1 MRKDTA
7 MSILR
12 HVKIEE
18 RNRLQGREEKN
29 KAIYDRFFQ
38 TFPDPGRVF
47 IYVDFR
53 AEVETRKIIETLLQR
68 DIPVAAPKMFG
79 LDLGFFRI
87 RSLRHLRPNANG
99 ILEPDVPD
107 KLIIQDP
114 KNQTLLDYGFMV
126 PDQPGDLM
134 ILPGVAFD
142 TVGTRMGYGL
152 GCYDRYLKEHPCLTC
167 ALSYEMQIQ
176 NEPMVRKASDIPYDL
191 LISEK
196 RLIDLR

>member
-1 MRKDTA
+1 

-18 RNRLQGREEKN
+18 RNRLEGREEKN
-29 KAIYDRFFQ
+29 KAIYERFFK
-38 TFPDPGRVF
+38 TFPEPARVF

-53 AEVETRKIIETLLQR
+53 AEVETRKIIRTLLEKG
-68 DIPVAAPKMFG
+68 IPVAAPKMFG

-87 RSLRHLRPNANG
+87 DSLEHLRPNQNG
-99 ILEPDVPD
+99 IMEPDVPD
-107 KLIIQDP
+107 KLNISDP
-114 KNQTLLDYGFMV
+114 ENPALLSYGFMV

-134 ILPGVAFD
+134 VLPGVAFD
-142 TVGTRMGYGL
+142 TVGMRMGYGL

-167 ALSYEMQIQ
+167 ALSFEIQIQ
-176 NEPMVRKASDIPYDL
+176 SKPMVRKASDIPYDVL
-191 LISEK
+191 VSEK

>member
-1 MRKDTA
+1 

-12 HVKIEE
+12 HLMIEE
-18 RNRLQGREEKN
+18 RNRLKDREEKN
-29 KAIYDRFFQ
+29 QAIYDRFFKV
-38 TFPDPGRVF
+38 FPDPGRVF

-53 AEVETRKIIETLLQR
+53 AEVETRKIIGTLLEKGV
-68 DIPVAAPKMFG
+68 PVEK
-79 LDLGFFRI
+79 
-87 RSLRHLRPNANG
+87 LRLNQNG
-99 ILEPDVPD
+99 ILEPDMPD
-107 KLIIQDP
+107 KLNILDP
-114 KNQTLLDYGFMV
+114 HTQELLEYGFML

-134 ILPGVAFD
+134 VLPGVAFD

-176 NEPMVRKASDIPYDL
+176 NKPMVRKASDIPYDL

>member
-1 MRKDTA
+1 

-12 HVKIEE
+12 HLKIEE
-18 RNRLQGREEKN
+18 RNRLEGREEKN
-29 KAIYDRFFQ
+29 QAIYERFFK
-38 TFPDPGRVF
+38 TFPNPGRVF

-53 AEVETRKIIETLLQR
+53 AEVGTRKIISTLLER
-68 DIPVAAPKMFG
+68 GVPVAAPKMFG
-79 LDLGFFRI
+79 LDMAFFRI
-87 RSLRHLRPNANG
+87 DSLESLKANSIG

-107 KLIIQDP
+107 KLLIQDP
-114 KNQTLLDYGFMV
+114 ENQTLLDYGFMV
-126 PDQPGDLM
+126 PSEPGDLM

-167 ALSYEMQIQ
+167 AFSYEMQIQ
-176 NEPMVRKASDIPYDL
+176 NKPMVRKASDIPYDL

>member
-1 MRKDTA
+1 

-18 RNRLQGREEKN
+18 RNRLEGREEKN
-29 KAIYDRFFQ
+29 KAIYDRFFK
-38 TFPDPGRVF
+38 TFPEPGRVF

-53 AEVETRKIIETLLQR
+53 AEVETRKIIRTLLER
-68 DIPVAAPKMFG
+68 GIPVAAPKMFG
-79 LDLGFFRI
+79 LDLAFFRI
-87 RSLRHLRPNANG
+87 ESLEKLRPNQNG

-107 KLIIQDP
+107 SLIIQDP
-114 KNQTLLDYGFMV
+114 HNQELLEHGFMV

-134 ILPGVAFD
+134 IMPGVAFD
-142 TVGTRMGYGL
+142 TVGMRMGYGL
-152 GCYDRYLKEHPCLTC
+152 GCYDRYLKEHPCLKC
-167 ALSYEMQIQ
+167 AFSYEMQIQ
-176 NEPMVRKASDIPYDL
+176 NKPMVRKASDIPYDL

>member
-1 MRKDTA
+1 

-18 RNRLQGREEKN
+18 RNRLEGREEKN
-29 KAIYDRFFQ
+29 AAIYERFFK
-38 TFPDPGRVF
+38 TFPEPGRVF

-53 AEVETRKIIETLLQR
+53 AEVETRKIIRTLLER
-68 DIPVAAPKMFG
+68 GIPVAAPKMFG
-79 LDLGFFRI
+79 LDLAFFRI
-87 RSLRHLRPNANG
+87 DSLENLRPNSVG

-107 KLIIQDP
+107 KLNIQDP
-114 KNQTLLDYGFMV
+114 LDPRLPEYGFMV
-126 PDQPGDLM
+126 PSEPGDLM

-142 TVGTRMGYGL
+142 TVGMRMGYGL

-167 ALSYEMQIQ
+167 AFSFEIQIQ
-176 NEPMVRKASDIPYDL
+176 NKPMVRKASDIPYNM

>member
-1 MRKDTA
+1 

-12 HVKIEE
+12 HLKIEE
-18 RNRLQGREEKN
+18 RNRLEGREEKN
-29 KAIYDRFFQ
+29 KAIYERFFKV
-38 TFPDPGRVF
+38 FPEPGRVF

-53 AEVETRKIIETLLQR
+53 AEVETRKIISTLLER
-68 DIPVAAPKMFG
+68 GIPVAAPKMFG
-79 LDLGFFRI
+79 LDMAFFRI
-87 RSLRHLRPNANG
+87 DSLEGLRPNANG

-107 KLIIQDP
+107 KLLIQDP
-114 KNQTLLDYGFMV
+114 QNEELLAHGFMV
-126 PDQPGDLM
+126 PSEPEDLM

-167 ALSYEMQIQ
+167 AFSYEIQIQ
-176 NEPMVRKASDIPYDL
+176 NKPMVRKASDIPYDL

>member
-1 MRKDTA
+1 

-12 HVKIEE
+12 HLKIEE
-18 RNRLQGREEKN
+18 RNRLEGREEKN
-29 KAIYDRFFQ
+29 KAIYERFFKV
-38 TFPDPGRVF
+38 FPEPGRVF
-47 IYVDFR
+47 VYVDFR
-53 AEVETRKIIETLLQR
+53 AEVETRKIINTLLEKGV
-68 DIPVAAPKMFG
+68 PVAAPKMFG

-87 RSLRHLRPNANG
+87 ESIEKLRPNQNG

-107 KLIIQDP
+107 KLNILDTE
-114 KNQTLLDYGFMV
+114 NQTLLDYGFML

-176 NEPMVRKASDIPYDL
+176 NKPLLRKASDIPYDL

>member
-1 MRKDTA
+1 

-18 RNRLQGREEKN
+18 RNRLEGREEKN
-29 KAIYDRFFQ
+29 AAIYERFFK
-38 TFPDPGRVF
+38 TFPEPGRVF

-53 AEVETRKIIETLLQR
+53 AEVETRKIIRTLLER
-68 DIPVAAPKMFG
+68 GIPVAAPKMFG
-79 LDLGFFRI
+79 LDLAFFRI
-87 RSLRHLRPNANG
+87 DSLDNLRPNANG

-107 KLIIQDP
+107 KLQIQDP
-114 KNQTLLDYGFMV
+114 DNQELLSHGFMV

-142 TVGTRMGYGL
+142 TCGMRMGYGL

-167 ALSYEMQIQ
+167 ALSYEIQIQ
-176 NEPMVRKASDIPYDL
+176 HKPMVRKASDIPYDT

>member
-79 LDLGFFRI
+79 LDPVSSASSAERKRYSGAG
-87 RSLRHLRPNANG
+87 RSG
-99 ILEPDVPD
+99 
-107 KLIIQDP
+107 
-114 KNQTLLDYGFMV
+114 QTDHSG
-126 PDQPGDLM
+126 
-134 ILPGVAFD
+134 
-142 TVGTRMGYGL
+142 
-152 GCYDRYLKEHPCLTC
+152 
-167 ALSYEMQIQ
+167 S
-176 NEPMVRKASDIPYDL
+176 
-191 LISEK
+191 
-196 RLIDLR
+196 

>member
-1 MRKDTA
+1 

-18 RNRLQGREEKN
+18 RNRLEGREEKN
-29 KAIYDRFFQ
+29 QAIYERFFK
-38 TFPDPGRVF
+38 TFPEPGRVF

-53 AEVETRKIIETLLQR
+53 AEVETRKIIRTLLDR
-68 DIPVAAPKMFG
+68 GIPVAAPKMFG

-87 RSLRHLRPNANG
+87 YSLEHLRANANG

-107 KLIIQDP
+107 RLPIHDLKSRE
-114 KNQTLLDYGFMV
+114 LLDEYGFMV

-134 ILPGVAFD
+134 VLPGVAFD
-142 TVGTRMGYGL
+142 TVGMRMGYGL

-167 ALSYEMQIQ
+167 AFSYEMQIQ
-176 NEPMVRKASDIPYDL
+176 NKPMVRKASDIPYNL

>member
-1 MRKDTA
+1 

-18 RNRLQGREEKN
+18 RNRLEGREEKN
-29 KAIYDRFFQ
+29 KAIYDRFFKV
-38 TFPDPGRVF
+38 FPEPGRVF
-47 IYVDFR
+47 IYVDFKG
-53 AEVETRKIIETLLQR
+53 EVETRKIINTLLER
-68 DIPVAAPKMFG
+68 GIPVAAPKMFG
-79 LDLGFFRI
+79 LDLAFFRI
-87 RSLRHLRPNANG
+87 DSIEKLRPNANG

-107 KLIIQDP
+107 KLLIQDP
-114 KNQTLLDYGFMV
+114 HNPDLLAHGFMA

-142 TVGTRMGYGL
+142 TVGMRMGYGL

-167 ALSYEMQIQ
+167 AFSYEMQIQ
-176 NEPMVRKASDIPYDL
+176 NKPMVRKASDIPYNL